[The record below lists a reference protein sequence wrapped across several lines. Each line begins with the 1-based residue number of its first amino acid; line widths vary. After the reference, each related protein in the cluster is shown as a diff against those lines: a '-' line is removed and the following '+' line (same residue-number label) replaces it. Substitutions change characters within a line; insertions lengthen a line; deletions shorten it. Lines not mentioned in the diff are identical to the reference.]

1 VWNLSGT
8 SVNGLSPD
16 WRSKG
21 RAEENDDVA
30 CPNRNS
36 RVSGDLNVVCR
47 GLLFRRRSILLVV
60 AE

>member
-1 VWNLSGT
+1 MWNLSGT
-8 SVNGLSPD
+8 SVNGLSAD

-21 RAEENDDVA
+21 RAEEDDDVA

-47 GLLFRRRSILLVV
+47 GLFVQT
-60 AE
+60 